1 MNVVMTNVVMII
13 PTGIGAE
20 IGGHAGDATPA
31 AKLLASVCNKLVIHP
46 NVVNGSD
53 LNEMTDNM
61 LYVEGSQLDEFL
73 DGKISL
79 HQVKSNKILLVVNGP
94 VKNEIVNSVN
104 AARVCLGAEIIIM
117 ELNKSLEMI
126 ATKNEDGQAS
136 GRIDGWRS
144 LVRQV
149 RSFLSDN
156 DGCWALAVNT
166 PIKCDLE
173 VAKEYMQGKGGV
185 NPWGGVEATVSKLIA
200 KQLRIPVAHAPNGHI
215 LPSTYNEIVDPR
227 ISAEMVSCCYLHC
240 VLKGLH
246 KAPQLF
252 EADQKKG
259 LCINDIDFLVSP
271 ADCYGKPHE
280 LCEQRDIPIIVV
292 DENKTCFNRKIPNAI
307 HVLNYI
313 EATGLIQLKKIGITI
328 ESVTRPMTKVK
339 IFRTSQV

>member
-1 MNVVMTNVVMII
+1 MNVVMII

-20 IGGHAGDATPA
+20 IGGHAGDGTPA
-31 AKLLASVCNKLVIHP
+31 AKLLASVCDKLIIHP

-53 LNEMTDNM
+53 LNEMTENM

-79 HQVKSNKILLVVNGP
+79 KQVKSNRILLVVNAP

-104 AARVCLGAEIIIM
+104 AARVCLGVEIIIM
-117 ELNKSLEMI
+117 ELNKPLELNAI
-126 ATKNEDGQAS
+126 KNEDGQVS

-149 RSFLSDN
+149 RSFLLDN

-166 PIKCDLE
+166 PITCDLE
-173 VAKEYMQGKGGV
+173 VAKEYMQGIGGV
-185 NPWGGVEATVSKLIA
+185 NPWGGVEAVVSKLIA
-200 KQLRIPVAHAPNGHI
+200 KQLQIPVAHAPNGHVI
-215 LPSTYNEIVDPR
+215 SSTYDEIVDPR
-227 ISAEMVSCCYLHC
+227 MSAEMVSCCYLQC
-240 VLKGLH
+240 ILKGLH
-246 KAPQLF
+246 KAPQLYDF
-252 EADQKKG
+252 GTSDM
-259 LCINDIDFLVSP
+259 ITNNDIDFLISP
-271 ADCYGKPHE
+271 AGCYGKPHKI
-280 LCEQRDIPIIVV
+280 CEQRGIPIIVV